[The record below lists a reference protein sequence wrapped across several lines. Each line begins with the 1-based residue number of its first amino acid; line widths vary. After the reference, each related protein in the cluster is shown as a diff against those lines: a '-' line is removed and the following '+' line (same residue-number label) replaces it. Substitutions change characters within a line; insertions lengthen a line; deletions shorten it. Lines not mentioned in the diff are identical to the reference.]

1 MLSKSSSS
9 HERKE
14 EGRAC
19 LSVSSHT
26 CISCMLGNSST
37 SGPMEEEAEEDEEE
51 DSLPR
56 VRLCISSSKGSGTLL
71 YWPGAEGGKEEEEAP
86 TIMGRV

>member
-1 MLSKSSSS
+1 
-9 HERKE
+9 
-14 EGRAC
+14 
-19 LSVSSHT
+19 
-26 CISCMLGNSST
+26 MLGKSST

-71 YWPGAEGGKEEEEAP
+71 YCPGAEGEKEDVVEEEEEAP
-86 TIMGRV
+86 AIMERA